1 MHATLTEHE
10 RRTITTAASWLSD
23 VLDDLDH
30 QASNTTRLIRL
41 YQAGELELGA
51 FMEATRRAWSIVVP
65 KVPTLRRPAAYFF
78 RVLEGELVPQVG
90 MSAKQAQAVA
100 YGA

>member
-1 MHATLTEHE
+1 MHQTIDATEE
-10 RRTITTAASWLSD
+10 RTLQIAACWLSQA
-23 VLDDLDH
+23 LDDLAH
-30 QASNTTRLIRL
+30 QQSNVTRMRRL